1 MTKKGRTY
9 RIRREKQ
16 RKVESR
22 IKQFTITLTELSGN
36 KKEINVFPYE
46 YLARYH
52 NQIIDLFEK
61 NEPSIIFDIFKNKT
75 HIDINKI
82 LYSQNIYK
90 DQEFTIIFSTYNIP
104 LQILEVY
111 DVDPITIQ
119 TYNRLLDDITMMI
132 NTSPLPDDIYYQI
145 KSVFCFTRNKMKMIW
160 FDHDIVDINVYLY
173 SYGIKSRDDEI
184 YLSYCPRCL
193 EGSNACSHECL
204 VEALRFTQML
214 PKLLQILDDF
224 EPNYCLTF

>member
-1 MTKKGRTY
+1 
-9 RIRREKQ
+9 
-16 RKVESR
+16 
-22 IKQFTITLTELSGN
+22 
-36 KKEINVFPYE
+36 
-46 YLARYH
+46 
-52 NQIIDLFEK
+52 
-61 NEPSIIFDIFKNKT
+61 
-75 HIDINKI
+75 
-82 LYSQNIYK
+82 
-90 DQEFTIIFSTYNIP
+90 
-104 LQILEVY
+104 
-111 DVDPITIQ
+111 
-119 TYNRLLDDITMMI
+119 
-132 NTSPLPDDIYYQI
+132 
-145 KSVFCFTRNKMKMIW
+145 MKMIW